1 MMSLPHARYPR
12 ENIAAEPGMLPWWRT
27 LQFTILSTNGK
38 DSKRSS
44 AQPCITL
51 IESLQTFPGDESF
64 QFQLNLKNEVFPY
77 FFLRFSLRSSLKY
90 WDPSHKYYLSFS
102 SFSFSAVRADH
113 LPQSV
118 LQIRPWNQTTTTVHK
133 IRPRSD
139 HHNRQSDES
148 QIRPQIR
155 PCTNS
160 HIRPSSDQTTRSDQP
175 TDYHPWLLH
184 FKSAQH
190 TQPREMLQVRC
201 IVCGLGQGGYIELWM
216 NLAKH
221 TFHTRSAWSFRTSFP
236 A

>member
-1 MMSLPHARYPR
+1 MEKIRKDRQHSSVLLWLSLYKPFQ
-12 ENIAAEPGMLPWWRT
+12 GMRVFNCNWIWKMKYFRIFFFVSLYVALWIIET
-27 LQFTILSTNGK
+27 L
-38 DSKRSS
+38 
-44 AQPCITL
+44 L
-51 IESLQTFPGDESF
+51 ISI
-64 QFQLNLKNEVFPY
+64 
-77 FFLRFSLRSSLKY
+77 
-90 WDPSHKYYLSFS
+90 SFS
-102 SFSFSAVRADH
+102 YFSFSAVRADH

-160 HIRPSSDQTTRSDQP
+160 RIRLSSDQTTRSDQP
-175 TDYHPWLLH
+175 TDYYPWLLH
-184 FKSAQH
+184 FKSVQH
-190 TQPREMLQVRC
+190 TQPREMVQVRC

-221 TFHTRSAWSFRTSFP
+221 TFHTRSAWSFRTSSP